1 MKQVQSKNVERYG
14 VFEVTFD
21 GKTEGNPFVDAHVS
35 GTFSDRMKP
44 FGRMVSMTAAQ
55 PIKSASCHHLPA
67 AIPTGLRAAAWMK

>member
-35 GTFSDRMKP
+35 GTFSGQDE
-44 FGRMVSMTAAQ
+44 T
-55 PIKSASCHHLPA
+55 I
-67 AIPTGLRAAAWMK
+67 RADGFYDGGSTYKVRFMPSFAG